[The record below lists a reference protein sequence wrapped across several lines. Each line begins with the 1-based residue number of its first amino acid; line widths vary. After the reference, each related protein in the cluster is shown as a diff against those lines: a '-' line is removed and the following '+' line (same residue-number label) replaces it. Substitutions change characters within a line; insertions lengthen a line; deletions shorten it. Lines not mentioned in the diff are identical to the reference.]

1 MANTSAAGIAQSVQW
16 LCCGLDDP
24 EFDFWQG
31 QEIFLFKT
39 SSPAP
44 EPGQHNIHWIP
55 GLEAWGWPLSLR
67 MSGAMCPFP
76 MCHNGTGVSLSLP
89 PSLLKNG
96 VGTLDCVGLNDRIIV
111 NNGLE
116 MEGKKFSCP
125 YLRHHPTIWDV
136 GQSTVGAG
144 PESNQ
149 ILLNAI
155 WKCCHLVL
163 WV

>member
-1 MANTSAAGIAQSVQW
+1 MANTSAAGIAHSVQW

-39 SSPAP
+39 SIPAP
-44 EPGQHNIHWIP
+44 EPGQHDIHWIL

-76 MCHNGTGVSLSLP
+76 VCLNGTGVSLPLP
-89 PSLLKNG
+89 LSLLKNA
-96 VGTLDCVGLNDRIIV
+96 VGTLDYVGLKYWIIV
-111 NNGLE
+111 NNGLK
-116 MEGKKFSCP
+116 MIGKKFSWP
-125 YLRHHPTIWDV
+125 YLRHRATIWVD
-136 GQSTVGAG
+136 GQGTVGVS

-155 WKCCHLVL
+155 WKCCHLML
-163 WV
+163 WA